1 MRLLAVEPT
10 ELFIGRETAPLQ
22 VVRVVADGAAGI
34 DGAACPARVHVAG
47 RGLDTPAPV
56 STRAAGRTTVE
67 IGVATGDHRPGCRVP
82 ARVVAVSEGAEE
94 TLDFDLVVA
103 EPGWT
108 VHMVSHFHY
117 DPVWWNTQGAYTADW
132 DRLDFPGSGR
142 SSFQMAGFDL
152 VRAHLDLALREPEYR
167 FVLAEVDYLKPYWD
181 AHPEDRAL
189 LRRLLAEGRVEI
201 MGGTYNEPNTNLTS
215 PESTIRNFVHGMGF
229 QRHVLGADP
238 RTAWQLDVFGHD
250 PAFPGMAADV
260 GLSDSAWARG
270 PFHQW
275 GPMEVRDGV
284 KGDPTRMQ
292 FRSEF
297 EWLSPSGRGVLTHYM
312 ADHYSAGYWMDSS
325 PSLEAAEEATYEL
338 FKGLRKVATTRNVL
352 LPVGTDYSPPNKWV
366 TRIHRDWNSRYTWPR
381 FVCSLPR
388 DFFAAV
394 RAEMAERGVAAAPQ
408 TRDMNPIYT
417 GKDVS
422 YIDTKQAQRVAEDAV
437 LQAERFAVFAALL
450 TGARYPDAAF
460 AKAWAQLV
468 YGAHHDGITGSESDQ
483 VYLDLLTG
491 WREARDLAVG
501 ARDAALRALSSTV
514 DTSGPAGGPV
524 VVWNPLTRDRTD
536 LVTVRLP
543 EPHGGARVLDEEGRA
558 LPCLVEHDGTTVS
571 FLAGDIPALGW
582 RVFRVT
588 PSTVDS
594 PGWAEIDGVEIANDH
609 HRLTVDPARGGGVCS
624 LVELATG
631 RELVAT
637 GRLGNEL
644 VVYREYPAH
653 PRFGEGPWHLLP
665 RGPVTTAGS
674 RPAASVRALR
684 SPLGERVEV
693 RGQVGPVRYTQRITL
708 WHGVPRV
715 ECSTTV
721 EEFTGSDELLRVR
734 WPCPVPGGL
743 PVSEV
748 GDAVI
753 GRGPGFPDVD
763 AGTHPWTLDNPAHT
777 WFGLG
782 STARVRVNGAARPL
796 GVAEVV
802 VPRRDEA
809 AELARD
815 LVCAL
820 ARSGVTA
827 TTGEADGARYGN
839 LDVDSN
845 LPDFRIALG
854 GPARNALTAEVI
866 GRAGLAWHAELER
879 QLDETGRA
887 VLWVPAEHALPE
899 VWVPG
904 ADLTDAR
911 ALPTLVLAARDEAD
925 LPSVVAAVVA
935 DLDDHEITVEQR
947 GPATGHGMEERTVA
961 LLNRGIPGF
970 VVDAHGT
977 LHASLLRSCTGWP
990 SGVWIDPPR
999 RATPDG
1005 SGFQLQHW
1013 THVFEYALVSGE
1025 GDWRAVGVP
1034 EASAAYAQP
1043 LLAVPVPDPV
1053 ANLGSGLSPA
1063 PDSVPGRAGDRP
1075 LLAASGSLLRVEPAD
1090 RVRLGALKVAGNPL
1104 TQGRAEAADPTA
1116 GIALRLVETRGERTS
1131 VTVTSPVLRFVDP
1144 AHADLL
1150 EQRGDSLPG
1159 DGELAAELTGYETA
1173 TFVAKPELV
1182 VPNTAV
1188 RPGSS
1193 LAPDAEDAQPLSA
1206 RYWLHNRGP
1215 APLGGL
1221 PASVHVDPVQA
1232 EVEPGGRLTL
1242 TVSVASDRTDG
1253 DLHGTVRLVT
1263 PPHWVAEPA
1272 EFDVTLPPCGHVA
1285 AEVRVHAP
1293 PCRAGDPVPPP
1304 GRHPVR
1310 ARLTLSGADLPP
1322 SWTQAVEDV
1331 AVLGVPEWEAGVFA
1345 LEGVVDEADP
1355 VPGRLL
1361 RLVRGPEPVRVA
1373 RGGRGRLA
1381 VVVGTDAHAP
1391 IAVEARLVSPW
1402 GTWEA
1407 VPSAAL
1413 GVELPARGE
1422 AEIAFDVAP
1431 PRWAEPGTW
1440 WALVKVAGA
1449 GRLLYSPAVPLEV
1462 TE

>member
-10 ELFIGRETAPLQ
+10 ELFIGPESAPLQ
-22 VVRVVADGAAGI
+22 VVRVVVDGVEGVAGQA
-34 DGAACPARVHVAG
+34 GPVCVHVTG

-56 STRAAGRTTVE
+56 TVRAGGRTTVE
-67 IGVATGDHRPGCRVP
+67 VGVATGSHRPGSTVP
-82 ARVVAVSEGAEE
+82 ARVVARAGDEE
-94 TLDFDLVVA
+94 DSLDCDLVVA

-108 VHMVSHFHY
+108 MHMVSHFHY
-117 DPVWWNTQGAYTADW
+117 DPVWWNTQGAYTSDW
-132 DRLDFPGSGR
+132 DRLDFPASGR
-142 SSFQMAGFDL
+142 ARHQMAGFDL

-181 AHPEDRAL
+181 THPADRAV
-189 LRRLLAEGRVEI
+189 LRRLLAEGRLEI

-215 PESTIRNFVHGMGF
+215 PESTIRNFAHGTGF
-229 QRHVLGADP
+229 HRHVLGADP
-238 RTAWQLDVFGHD
+238 ETAWQLDVFGHD
-250 PAFPGMAADV
+250 PAFPGMAADA
-260 GLSDSAWARG
+260 GLSNSSWARG

-275 GPMEVRDGV
+275 GPMELRDGV

-325 PSLEAAEEATYEL
+325 PTLEAAEEATYEL
-338 FKGLRKVATTRNVL
+338 FKGLRKVATTRHVL

-394 RAEMAERGVAAAPQ
+394 RAELAERGVAPAPQ

-422 YIDTKQAQRVAEDAV
+422 YIDTKQAQRATEDAL

-483 VYLDLLTG
+483 VYIDLVTG

-501 ARDAALRALSSTV
+501 ARDAALARLSSIV
-514 DTSGPAGGPV
+514 DTGPRAGTPV
-524 VVWNPLTRDRTD
+524 VVWNPLTRDRAD
-536 LVTVRLP
+536 LVTVRL
-543 EPHGGARVLDEEGRA
+543 GGRPPGGVMVVDGVGRE
-558 LPCLVEHDGTTVS
+558 LPCLVEHDGASVT
-571 FLAGDIPALGW
+571 FLAEDVPSLGW
-582 RVFRVT
+582 RTFRVL
-588 PSTVDS
+588 PSTSDHQ
-594 PGWAEIDGVEIANDH
+594 GWSEVEGTEIRNEH
-609 HRLTVDPARGGGVCS
+609 YRLTVDPARGGGVCS

-631 RELVAT
+631 RELIAT

-644 VVYREYPAH
+644 AVYQEYPAH

-665 RGPVTTAGS
+665 RGPVTTSGS
-674 RPAASVRALR
+674 RPASSVRALR
-684 SPLGERVEV
+684 CAVGERVEV
-693 RGQVGPVRYTQRITL
+693 RGEVGPVRFTQRITL
-708 WHGVPRV
+708 WRGVRRV
-715 ECSTTV
+715 ECSTVV

-734 WPCPVPGGL
+734 WPCPVPGGS

-753 GRGPGFPDVD
+753 GRGVGFPDVD
-763 AGTHPWTLDNPAHT
+763 TATHPWTLDNPAYT

-782 STARVRVNGAARPL
+782 STARVRVNGAVRSL

-802 VPRRDEA
+802 VPHRDEA
-809 AELARD
+809 APLARD

-827 TTGEADGARYGN
+827 TTGEAGGSRYGN

-854 GPARNALTAEVI
+854 GPARNAFTAEVI
-866 GRAGLAWHAELER
+866 GRAGLAWHAELDR
-879 QLDETGRA
+879 QLAETGRA
-887 VLWVPAEHALPE
+887 VLWVPAEHALCA
-899 VWVPG
+899 VWAPG

-911 ALPTLVLAARDEAD
+911 ALPVLVVAARDEAD
-925 LPSVVAAVVA
+925 LPAVVADLAA
-935 DLDDHEITVEQR
+935 DLDDHEIVVEQR
-947 GPATGHGMEERTVA
+947 GPVEEHGMEERTVA
-961 LLNRGIPGF
+961 LLNRGMPGF

-990 SGVWIDPPR
+990 SGIWIDPPKR
-999 RATPDG
+999 TTPDG

-1025 GDWRAVGVP
+1025 GDWRDVDVP
-1034 EASAAYAQP
+1034 GASAAYAQP
-1043 LLAVPVPDPV
+1043 LLAVPVLDQ
-1053 ANLGSGLSPA
+1053 
-1063 PDSVPGRAGDRP
+1063 DRAGEPAR
-1075 LLAASGSLLRVEPAD
+1075 LADHGSLLRVEPAD
-1090 RVRLGALKVAGNPL
+1090 RVWLGALKAAGNPL
-1104 TQGRAEAADPTA
+1104 TRCSAEPADPSTSVA
-1116 GIALRLVETRGERTS
+1116 VRLVETRGEPTTA
-1131 VTVTSPVLRFVDP
+1131 TVTSSVLRLAD
-1144 AHADLL
+1144 AARADLL
-1150 EQRGDSLPG
+1150 EHPG
-1159 DGELAAELTGYETA
+1159 IPLRANDGLTAELSGYEIA
-1173 TFVAKPELV
+1173 TFVAKP
-1182 VPNTAV
+1182 VPTTGLLGEAGD
-1188 RPGSS
+1188 RDHGRL
-1193 LAPDAEDAQPLSA
+1193 LAPEAEDAQPLYA

-1221 PASVHVDPVQA
+1221 PASVHVEPTRA
-1232 EVEPGGRLTL
+1232 EVAPRGTV
-1242 TVSVASDRTDG
+1242 TMAVSVASDRTDG
-1253 DLHGTVRLVT
+1253 DLRGTVRIVT
-1263 PPHWVAEPA
+1263 PPHWAAEPA
-1272 EFDVTLPPCGHVA
+1272 EFDVTLPPGGHVTA
-1285 AEVRVHAP
+1285 DVLVHAP
-1293 PCRAGDPVPPP
+1293 PSGHGEPVPRP
-1304 GRHPVR
+1304 GWHPVR
-1310 ARLTLSGADLPP
+1310 ARLALVGDDLPP
-1322 SWTQAVEDV
+1322 SWSQVVEDV
-1331 AVLGVPEWEAGVFA
+1331 AVVGVAEWEPGVFG
-1345 LEGVVDEADP
+1345 LEGMVDEADP
-1355 VPGRLL
+1355 VYGRLL
-1361 RLVRGPEPVRVA
+1361 RLVGGPEPVRVA
-1373 RGGRGRLA
+1373 AGGRGRLA

-1407 VPSAAL
+1407 TPTAAL
-1413 GVELPARGE
+1413 GVEVPARGE
-1422 AEIAFDVAP
+1422 VEIAFDVAP
-1431 PRWAEPGTW
+1431 PRWADPGTW

-1449 GRLLYSPAVPLEV
+1449 GRLLYSPAVPVEV
-1462 TE
+1462 TR